1 MQDVLGSTRTG
12 DAKFPVGVDFGE
24 GQSGDESPHSKIY
37 QIHTEASFSI
47 DSLAHFASAIA
58 CAVGIL
64 KCRLF

>member
-1 MQDVLGSTRTG
+1 MPVVLASNLTG
-12 DAKFPVGVDFGE
+12 DSMFPVGVDFGE
-24 GQSGDESPHSKIY
+24 GQSRDESPHSKIY